1 MQTDADIMRQVQAGD
16 EAVFA
21 ELVARYQVRLL
32 RFATSKLRNAEAA
45 DDLVQETFLAAF
57 RSRQSYSPCFA
68 FSTWIW
74 TILLNLCRHAAR
86 ARYRQQQLLQ
96 EYSRRE
102 SRRPWGDVLPAL
114 EIEES
119 REQLNAWLTNLSEE
133 EADAIRLRFF
143 GDLTYEQ
150 IALAMDSSLNGA
162 KTRVRRGLLKLAEI
176 ARHDPMPKQA
186 EEQAPE
192 TL

>member
-1 MQTDADIMRQVQAGD
+1 MQTDVDIMRQVQAGD

-74 TILLNLCRHAAR
+74 TILLNLCRQAAR
-86 ARYRQQQLLQ
+86 AHSRQQQLLQ
-96 EYSRRE
+96 EYTRQE
-102 SRRPWGDVLPAL
+102 FCRPWGDARQGP
-114 EIEES
+114 EREES
-119 REQLNAWLTNLSEE
+119 REQLNAWLTRLSEE

-176 ARHDPMPKQA
+176 ARQDSAQEQT
-186 EEQAPE
+186 EEQSSE
-192 TL
+192 TP